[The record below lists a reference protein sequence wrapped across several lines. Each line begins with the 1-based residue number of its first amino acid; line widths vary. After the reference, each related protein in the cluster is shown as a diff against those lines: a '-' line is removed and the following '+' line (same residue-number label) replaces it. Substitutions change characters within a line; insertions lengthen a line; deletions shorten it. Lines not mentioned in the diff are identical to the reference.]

1 MHFSP
6 HQVGATGGCWDGGDK
21 KWVSKLTI
29 IILAKTCGISKSW
42 KQKNK
47 KSSKGAGDAS
57 SVAAVAAKISRGA
70 IKCYHPIP
78 LLRLAMISL
87 MNPKSTFNRATTI
100 DKKCI

>member
-1 MHFSP
+1 MG
-6 HQVGATGGCWDGGDK
+6 VIRNGY
-21 KWVSKLTI
+21 SKLTI

-78 LLRLAMISL
+78 LLRLARISL
-87 MNPKSTFNRATTI
+87 INPKSTFNRATSI
-100 DKKCI
+100 DEKFRYLNSCQIVE